1 MTLINFLSISAIKKK
16 RGTQGPTD
24 HGQTLIQRCV
34 DASKNEE
41 NDEENEQNQTE
52 LEETPNGVDGW
63 TDQNQLEDAKAGHEL
78 YWDEVG
84 GQGIKTRVGREVRPP
99 KRYGQ
104 EEE

>member
-1 MTLINFLSISAIKKK
+1 MIIL
-16 RGTQGPTD
+16 
-24 HGQTLIQRCV
+24 LIQI
-34 DASKNEE
+34 KNEE
-41 NDEENEQNQTE
+41 NDKENEQNQTE
-52 LEETPNGVDGW
+52 LEETINGVDGW

>member
-1 MTLINFLSISAIKKK
+1 MESWIKILNLKYSCLHKLWISKKDY
-16 RGTQGPTD
+16 D
-24 HGQTLIQRCV
+24 HFANIDT
-34 DASKNEE
+34 NEE

-78 YWDEVG
+78 NWDEVG